1 MLWHKCNFISREN
14 LMNEDKAIRV
24 AIVDDH
30 SVVRMGLKALIESEQ
45 DMCVVAEAA
54 NGIQAF
60 EIYKAHEPDVMLIDQ
75 RLPGMDGVEALIQ
88 IRTQYSDAR
97 IIIITTYDTEEDI
110 HKALRAGVMGYLLK
124 DALNNEIVE
133 AIREIYRGNKYM
145 SPGVAI
151 RAAESINRPTLSP
164 REVSVLKLLA
174 VGMTNKEIAKEL
186 DISESTTRTHVEHIL
201 SKLKV
206 DDRTLAVTTA
216 LQRGIIRL
224 T

>member
-1 MLWHKCNFISREN
+1 
-14 LMNEDKAIRV
+14 MNEDKAIRV